1 MCARFSPRCHSAVSE
16 RIKHSMLLFTFCS
29 DDYKSK
35 QKIRRKETMDTR
47 YWGPSGWKLLHLI
60 ATKEKNEKMTE
71 FIQTLPYVLP
81 CKFCRASLSKYYRE
95 LPFNSQTRLDYWMY
109 QIHNKV
115 NNKLRKQGQGVL
127 PNPPFSKVK
136 KLYEDELIN
145 GCTRTEFPGWEFL
158 FSVAKC
164 HPLSREKSTPLP
176 NAPPLETLKTNLQK
190 NEWNVLEPEKRY
202 VYWVRF
208 WKVLP
213 YVFPF
218 EEWKKSWLQ
227 HGLEAVPTSKEMVT
241 ALWKVR
247 CAFENDLE
255 LLNKT
260 TYSNLCRDLSLHK
273 SGCSKKVRAKT
284 CRRGR
289 TTTRKRHL

>member
-1 MCARFSPRCHSAVSE
+1 
-16 RIKHSMLLFTFCS
+16 
-29 DDYKSK
+29 
-35 QKIRRKETMDTR
+35 MDTR

-60 ATKEKNEKMTE
+60 AASNKHSSDITDFLE
-71 FIQTLPYVLP
+71 TLPYVLP
-81 CKFCRASLSKYYRE
+81 CKFCRASLSKYYGE
-95 LPFNSQTRLDYWMY
+95 LPFTSTVKLNYWMY

-115 NNKLRKQGQGVL
+115 NGKLRKQGQAI
-127 PNPPFSKVK
+127 PANPPFSKVK
-136 KLYEDELIN
+136 QLYEEKLQH
-145 GCTRTEFPGWEFL
+145 GCTKTDFPGWEFL

-164 HPLSREKSTPLP
+164 HPLSKEKSTPITG
-176 NAPPLETLKTNLQK
+176 APETLKTDLEK

-202 VYWVRF
+202 VYWVKF

-213 YVFPF
+213 LVFPF

-227 HGLEAVPTSKEMVT
+227 HGLKPVETSKEMVT
-241 ALWKVR
+241 ALWRLR

-273 SGCSKKVRAKT
+273 SGCSKKLRAKT
-284 CRRGR
+284 CRRTASNKR
-289 TTTRKRHL
+289 TTRKTRLG